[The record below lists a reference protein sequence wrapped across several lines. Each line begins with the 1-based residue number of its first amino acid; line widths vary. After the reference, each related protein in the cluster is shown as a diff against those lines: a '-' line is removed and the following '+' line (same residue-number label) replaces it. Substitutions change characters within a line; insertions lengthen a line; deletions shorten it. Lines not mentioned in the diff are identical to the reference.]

1 MLKPIIFKKSQRL
14 TSLVSQG
21 RKLCNKNPSLELE
34 DLEGQIVTK
43 MGQVEFQTWNAKSIK
58 SRTWFNAFGQVKGEL
73 LPFYFK
79 TWDSKS

>member
-21 RKLCNKNPSLELE
+21 RKPCNKNPSLELE

-43 MGQVEFQTWNAKSIK
+43 MDQVKFQTWNAKSNQIQNLAQCIWT
-58 SRTWFNAFGQVKGEL
+58 S
-73 LPFYFK
+73 
-79 TWDSKS
+79 